1 MDQQLQ
7 QVNLHGQQKMRQ
19 ATAAPRKYDGQQ
31 GNLLYDSTN
40 GGHYG
45 MSSCRSAASRDATR
59 AVASTIG
66 LYANSILQAH
76 PHPYV
81 VPAHPRFQTLI
92 FGPDCRAKPGSRSR
106 AVHRLLAKC
115 TPLQCDH
122 SRDGIADDD
131 RSTKGSRG
139 TTAIY
144 LTRIG
149 SSRSPSWRRTN
160 TTTSCTSSRSPASR
174 RS

>member
-31 GNLLYDSTN
+31 GNLLYD
-40 GGHYG
+40 
-45 MSSCRSAASRDATR
+45 ATR
-59 AVASTIG
+59 AVASTIR
-66 LYANSILQAH
+66 LHANSILQAH
-76 PHPYV
+76 LHPYV
-81 VPAHPRFQTLI
+81 VPAHPRLQTLI

-131 RSTKGSRG
+131 RSTKGSQG

-149 SSRSPSWRRTN
+149 SSRSPSWRRTS